1 METLSLNLAFIER
14 LTIAR
19 ALMQHE
25 GNRTYAARD
34 LGISVRTLQRKLK
47 ADPSIAHAISSD
59 GVSRCTTDAP
69 C

>member
-1 METLSLNLAFIER
+1 METESLNLAFIER

-19 ALMQHE
+19 ALIHCD
-25 GNRTYAARD
+25 GNRTHAARE

-47 ADPSIAHAISSD
+47 ANPGIAHAISSD
-59 GVSRCTTDAP
+59 EVSRCTTDAP